1 MLEGSGLPYGLSRVR
16 VLIALVCTLV
26 LQLSRSR
33 ARYSQGPKMAPHDWP
48 YWRDVQAGP
57 ASGVDNLVEEPIGSI
72 VCPVVGRRRLHS
84 VNLHAARDD

>member
-1 MLEGSGLPYGLSRVR
+1 
-16 VLIALVCTLV
+16 
-26 LQLSRSR
+26 
-33 ARYSQGPKMAPHDWP
+33 MAPHDWP